1 MKKSSN
7 HRKKKAE
14 INGLSNDT
22 EIGKK
27 KSDHE
32 VQPLRGIFRS
42 LRAHPGTL
50 LVFPLVVLLLGTQ
63 WSWQRPAMSARA
75 FMYQGGLELGDAA
88 FLELRPDEPIRE
100 FTLEAQ
106 IDNDLVLAMSASPDG
121 QSFQHLW
128 TVPAGPEGQ
137 WGPRAWKSPVLTVD
151 PPVRFIRL
159 TQLEGDRRYRVSNLV
174 LRPPPRVIVHWLL
187 IPILWALWGGL
198 VLAARSSG
206 MAKRA
211 SVTLTWWA
219 QADLWLAGLLIY
231 VVLFQVSVVML
242 PALVFLALIV
252 GIRLALKHAQPVLA
266 ILLVSVGLLT
276 LLVLPKVIHKIVEAQ
291 VAEIQYAEA
300 DHRLLPD
307 PEKQINED
315 GIRFSGTADDLKEED
330 FVILFLG
337 DAYTYGHA
345 MRYDQAYPY
354 VFERMVNNDAGSRV
368 VRAVNFGW
376 SSSSPLLSLRLLQDI
391 GKKYKPDLVIYNLD
405 MNDFHDDLAYDQKLS
420 EIDMAD
426 VAERVERFYG
436 NYLPW
441 LRLGNDQVER
451 MRRLLG
457 FEHETQA
464 PARPDRDASVPEDR
478 FFVTNQPL
486 EASRSNMERG
496 AMKNLLA
503 MHKYCADVLQA
514 PMVLVAYPRHYQ
526 YSIRESPDNWEK
538 DAYTAQGPYVKE
550 PFRYLE
556 QVRDELPYRVINLL
570 PVFES
575 SDHFPLYLQNDPH
588 WSAAGHRIAAQA
600 VARAL
605 SAYDLLRLSER
616 LQAPAEGVTDA
627 PPTTDLVSLHREEH
641 VAAGDARS
649 PEETARGM
657 RVPEG
662 FSVTVFA
669 GEPDVVQPI
678 AMTID
683 GRGRLW
689 LAENYSYPDWSE
701 TGSDRILIFE
711 DRDGDGRFDERKVFW
726 DKGGFVSAIQIG
738 FGGVFVGSAPY
749 LLFIPDAN
757 RDDVPD
763 GPPRILLDGFGYQD
777 THEMMNSMV
786 WGPDGWLYGLQGV
799 FVQSLV
805 GSPGTP
811 APERVRM
818 NAGVWRY
825 HPTRREFELFAE
837 GGGNL
842 WGVDFDDRGQCL
854 VTANVVPHLYHMSLG
869 GRYERQ
875 AGAHF
880 NAHTYKDINAMADHL
895 HSKAAYAGAMVYL
908 ADHFPERYRNKL
920 FLNNIHSNRIHT
932 DELVRRG
939 STFVGKLGPHGRE
952 DGDPS
957 RGEDVPAGVRP
968 EFWRGEFG
976 NGGFMVSE
984 DLWMR
989 GLSLQQGPEG
999 AVFLSDWYDKYACHG
1014 QPAYDRRNGRVY
1026 RLSYRGVKPV
1036 RVDMEKLSDMDL
1048 VNHQLN
1054 GNDWY
1059 VRQARRILQ
1068 ERSHANELGPEV
1080 HTALR
1085 EILYKNPDE
1094 ARKLRALWALH
1105 VTNGLTEAIVLDQLQ
1120 SSMEFVRA
1128 WTVQLV
1134 AEDKKVS
1141 AAVAERFSTMAREDK
1156 SAIVRLYLA
1165 SAAGRLQLDDRW
1177 PIVAGLVGHA
1187 EDASDQAIPMMLW
1200 YAIEPLVPRDPGG
1213 ALEVALRSRIP
1224 MIRQFIA
1231 RRAARVS
1238 IDLLVETLR
1247 EAGSA
1252 ALRRDLLEGMKEG
1265 LAGIRN
1271 PGAPVEVEAWSDVYP
1286 MLMREGDERTRELAL
1301 ELALRF
1307 GDDEAV
1313 ATMTTLAKNRE
1324 ADAKLRREAIRKLVQ
1339 AGVMDLP
1346 LLHELVGDKAV
1357 RAEAIQGLG
1366 VRGGAQTPEIL
1377 LSAYASLMPEE
1388 RRSALGV
1395 LVTRAE
1401 HALAL
1406 LEAVRAG
1413 RVPKDDLTAETI
1425 QQLRLLD
1432 DRRIP
1437 SLMEAFPSTSGSS
1450 KAAEIARYKQ
1460 MIESAPEGAAGRS
1473 QGRLVFSRVCQQCHT
1488 LFGAGGDQGPDLTGI
1503 DRGNL
1508 DYVLF
1513 HVVDPSSTVGEPYRT
1528 IVVKTTDQRTISGVV
1543 VAEDEKSLHIKTG
1556 TETHVLSLE
1565 EIAERRLL
1573 RSSAMPEGLL
1583 TYLEE
1588 EQVRDLLAYLQGT
1601 EQVPLPEPDD

>member
-1 MKKSSN
+1 MKKSSKN
-7 HRKKKAE
+7 RKKKATVD
-14 INGLSNDT
+14 GLSNDT
-22 EIGKK
+22 TLGKQ
-27 KSDHE
+27 KSGDE
-32 VQPLRGIFRS
+32 RQLLRRTFRS
-42 LRAHPGTL
+42 FRAYPGTL
-50 LVFPLVVLLLGTQ
+50 LVLPLVVLVLGTQ
-63 WSWQRPAMSARA
+63 WSWPRPALSTGA
-75 FMYQGGLELGDAA
+75 FMYRGGLELGDAA
-88 FLELRPDEPIRE
+88 FLELRPDKPIRE

-106 IDNDLVLAMSASPDG
+106 IDNDLVLAISASPDG
-121 QSFQHLW
+121 QSFEHLW

-137 WGPRAWKSPVLTVD
+137 WGPRAWKSPVMKVD
-151 PPVRFIRL
+151 SAIRFIRL
-159 TQLEGDRRYRVSNLV
+159 TQREGDRRYRVSNLV
-174 LRPPPRVIVHWLL
+174 MRPPPRVMDHRLL
-187 IPILWALWGGL
+187 IPIVWALWGGL
-198 VLAARSSG
+198 VLAARSSRSS
-206 MAKRA
+206 AAA
-211 SVTLTWWA
+211 SATLGWWA
-219 QADLWLAGLLIY
+219 RADLRLAGLLIY
-231 VVLFQVSVVML
+231 VVLFQVPFVIL
-242 PALVFLALIV
+242 PALMFVAWIL
-252 GIRLALKHAQPVLA
+252 GIRHALKHARPVLA
-266 ILLVSVGLLT
+266 T
-276 LLVLPKVIHKIVEAQ
+276 LLVLVGLSTLYVLPRVIQKIVQAK
-291 VAEIQYAEA
+291 VAEAQYAEA
-300 DHRLLPD
+300 DHHLLPD
-307 PEKQINED
+307 PEQQINED
-315 GIRFSGTADDLKEED
+315 GIRFAGTADDLKEED

-368 VRAVNFGW
+368 VRTVNFGW

-391 GKKYKPDLVIYNLD
+391 GKKYNPDLVIYNLD

-420 EIDMAD
+420 ETDMTE
-426 VAERVERFYG
+426 VAHGVEHFYRD
-436 NYLPW
+436 YLPW
-441 LRLGNDQVER
+441 LRLGSDHVKGMNALAR
-451 MRRLLG
+451 
-457 FEHETQA
+457 
-464 PARPDRDASVPEDR
+464 PARDAQVSIPEDR

-486 EASRSNMERG
+486 GASRSHMERG

-503 MHKYCADVLQA
+503 MHEYCADVLQA
-514 PMVLVAYPRHYQ
+514 PMVLVVYPRHYQ

-556 QVRDELPYRVINLL
+556 EVRDELPYRVISLL

-588 WSAAGHRIAAQA
+588 WSDAGHRIAAQA

-605 SAYDLLRLSER
+605 SAYGLLPLNETP
-616 LQAPAEGVTDA
+616 QGATEGVTDA
-627 PPTTDLVSLHREEH
+627 PSTGDVVSLHREEH
-641 VAAGDARS
+641 LAAGDARS

-678 AMTID
+678 AMAID

-689 LAENYSYPDWSE
+689 VAENYSYPNWNE
-701 TGSDRILIFE
+701 TGSDRVLIFE
-711 DRDGDGRFDERKVFW
+711 DRDGDGTFDERKVFW
-726 DKGGFVSAIQIG
+726 DKGGFVSAIQVG

-777 THEMMNSMV
+777 THEMMNSLV

-811 APERVRM
+811 ARERVRM

-880 NAHTYKDINAMADHL
+880 NTHTYKDIYAIADHL
-895 HSKAAYAGAMVYL
+895 HSKAAYAGAMIYL
-908 ADHFPERYRNKL
+908 ADQFPERYRNKL

-952 DGDPS
+952 DGDS
-957 RGEDVPAGVRP
+957 SGAEDVPTGVRP
-968 EFWRGEFG
+968 EFWRGEYG

-984 DLWMR
+984 DLWTR

-1014 QPAYDRRNGRVY
+1014 EPVYDRRNGRVY
-1026 RLSYRGVKPV
+1026 RLSYRGTKHV

-1068 ERSHANELGPEV
+1068 ERAHANKLGSGV

-1085 EILYKNPDE
+1085 DILYQSSDE
-1094 ARKLRALWALH
+1094 TRKLRALWALH
-1105 VTNGLTEAIVLDQLQ
+1105 VTKGLTEAIVLDQLE

-1128 WTVQLV
+1128 WTVQLEG
-1134 AEDKKVS
+1134 EDKKVS
-1141 AAVAERFSTMAREDK
+1141 AAVLERFSAMAREDE
-1156 SAIVRLYLA
+1156 SAVVRLYLA
-1165 SAAGRLQLDDRW
+1165 SAAGRLPLEDRW
-1177 PIVAGLVGHA
+1177 TIVEGLAGHA

-1200 YAIEPLVPRDPGG
+1200 YALEPLVPGEPGR
-1213 ALEVALRSRIP
+1213 ALDLALRSRIP

-1231 RRAARVS
+1231 RRAARGS
-1238 IDLLVETLR
+1238 IHLLVETLPDV
-1247 EAGSA
+1247 GDA

-1271 PGAPVEVEAWSDVYP
+1271 PGAVEAWSDVYP
-1286 MLMREGDERTRELAL
+1286 MLMREGDEPTQELAFW
-1301 ELALRF
+1301 LALRF

-1313 ATMTTLAKNRE
+1313 TSMKTLARNRD
-1324 ADAKLRREAIRKLVQ
+1324 ADARLRREAIRRLVQ
-1339 AGVMDLP
+1339 AGVLELTP
-1346 LLHELVGDKAV
+1346 LLHELVGEREV
-1357 RAEAIQGLG
+1357 RAEAIRGLG
-1366 VRGGAQTPEIL
+1366 VHAAAQTSEVL
-1377 LSAYASLMPEE
+1377 LSAYASLTREE
-1388 RRSALGV
+1388 KRSALGV
-1395 LVTRAE
+1395 LATRAE

-1406 LEAVRAG
+1406 LEAVRSG
-1413 RVPKDDLTAETI
+1413 RVPQDDLTAETI
-1425 QQLRLLD
+1425 QQLRLLEEP
-1432 DRRIP
+1432 RIP
-1437 SLMEAFPSTSGSS
+1437 ALMEAFFESTPGSS
-1450 KAAEIARYKQ
+1450 KAAEIARHKQ
-1460 MIESAPEGAAGRS
+1460 VIESAPGGAADRS
-1473 QGRLVFSRVCQQCHT
+1473 RGRLLFSRVCQQCHT
-1488 LFGAGGDQGPDLTGI
+1488 LFGPGGNQGPDLTGTN
-1503 DRGNL
+1503 RGDL
-1508 DYVLF
+1508 DYLLL
-1513 HVVDPSSTVGEPYRT
+1513 HVSDPSATVGEPYRT
-1528 IVVKTTDQRTISGVV
+1528 VVVKTTDQRTISGVV
-1543 VAEDEKSLHIKTG
+1543 VAEDETSLHIKTA
-1556 TETHVLSLE
+1556 TETHLLSLE
-1565 EIAERRLL
+1565 EVAERRQLT
-1573 RSSAMPEGLL
+1573 SSAMPEGLL

-1588 EQVRDLLAYLQGT
+1588 AQLRDLVAYLQGK
-1601 EQVPLPEPDD
+1601 EQVALPEPDEIP

>member
-1 MKKSSN
+1 MD
-7 HRKKKAE
+7 
-14 INGLSNDT
+14 GLPHDSNDT
-22 EIGKK
+22 KFGKK

-32 VQPLRGIFRS
+32 VQLLRGTFRS

-50 LVFPLVVLLLGTQ
+50 LVLPLVVLLLGTQ
-63 WSWQRPAMSARA
+63 WSWQGPALPARA
-75 FMYQGGLELGDAA
+75 FMYRGGLELGDAA
-88 FLELRPDEPIRE
+88 FLELRLDKPIRE

-106 IDNDLVLAMSASPDG
+106 IDNDLVLAISASSDG

-137 WGPRAWKSPVLTVD
+137 RGPRAWKSPVLKVD
-151 PPVRFIRL
+151 SAIGFIRL
-159 TQLEGDRRYRVSNLV
+159 TQLEGDGRYRVSELL
-174 LRPPPRVIVHWLL
+174 LRLPPRVLAHWLL
-187 IPILWALWGGL
+187 IPIVWALWSGL
-198 VLAARSSG
+198 LLAARSSRLS
-206 MAKRA
+206 ARA
-211 SVTLTWWA
+211 SATLGWWRR
-219 QADLWLAGLLIY
+219 ADLWLAGLLIY
-231 VVLFQVSVVML
+231 VVLFQVPFVIL
-242 PALVFLALIV
+242 PALIFVAWIV
-252 GIRLALKHAQPVLA
+252 GIRHALSRARPVLA
-266 ILLVSVGLLT
+266 TLLVLVGLST
-276 LLVLPKVIHKIVEAQ
+276 LYVLPKVIHKIVQAKVAEAQ
-291 VAEIQYAEA
+291 YAAA
-300 DHRLLPD
+300 DHRLAPD
-307 PEKQINED
+307 PEKQVNED
-315 GIRFSGTADDLKEED
+315 GIRFAGTADDLKEED

-337 DAYTYGHA
+337 DAYTYGLA

-391 GKKYKPDLVIYNLD
+391 GKKYKPDLVVYNLD
-405 MNDFHDDLAYDQKLS
+405 MNDFHDDLVYDQKLS

-426 VAERVERFYG
+426 VAEGVERFYG

-441 LRLGNDQVER
+441 LRLGSDHVER
-451 MRRLLG
+451 MQRLLG
-457 FEHETQA
+457 FE
-464 PARPDRDASVPEDR
+464 RDAQVSIPEDR

-496 AMKNLLA
+496 SMKNLLA
-503 MHKYCADVLQA
+503 MHNYSADVLKA
-514 PMVLVAYPRHYQ
+514 PMVLVVYPRHYQ

-538 DAYTAQGPYVKE
+538 DAYRVQGPYVKE

-556 QVRDELPYRVINLL
+556 EVRDELPYRVIDLL

-600 VARAL
+600 VARGLA
-605 SAYDLLRLSER
+605 AYGLLPLNER
-616 LQAPAEGVTDA
+616 LQGAIEGVTDA
-627 PPTTDLVSLHREEH
+627 PAAGDLVSLHREEH
-641 VAAGDARS
+641 LAAGDARS

-657 RVPEG
+657 QLPEG
-662 FSVTVFA
+662 FDVTVFA

-678 AMTID
+678 AMAID

-689 LAENYSYPDWSE
+689 VVENYSYPNWSE

-711 DRDGDGRFDERKVFW
+711 DRDGDGTFDERQVFW
-726 DKGGFVSAIQIG
+726 DRGGFVSAIQIG

-757 RDDVPD
+757 RDDIPD

-777 THEMMNSMV
+777 THEMMNSLV

-811 APERVRM
+811 AHERVRM

-842 WGVDFDDRGQCL
+842 WGVDFNDRGQCL

-880 NAHTYKDINAMADHL
+880 NAHTYKDIYAIADHL
-895 HSKAAYAGAMVYL
+895 HSKAAYAGAMIYL

-939 STFVGKLGPHGRE
+939 STYIGKLGPHGRE
-952 DGDPS
+952 DGNS
-957 RGEDVPAGVRP
+957 SGGEDVPTGVRP
-968 EFWRGEFG
+968 EFWRGEYG

-984 DLWMR
+984 DLWTR

-1014 QPAYDRRNGRVY
+1014 EPAYDRRNGRVY
-1026 RLSYRGVKPV
+1026 RLSYRGTKPV
-1036 RVDMEKLSDMDL
+1036 RVDMGKLSDMDL

-1068 ERSHANELGPEV
+1068 ERSHTNELGSGV

-1085 EILYKNPDE
+1085 EILYDNADE
-1094 ARKLRALWALH
+1094 TRKLRALWALH
-1105 VTNGLTEAIVLDQLQ
+1105 VTKGLTEAMVLDQLQ
-1120 SSMEFVRA
+1120 SPMEFVRA
-1128 WTVQLV
+1128 WTVQLEG
-1134 AEDKKVS
+1134 EDKKVS
-1141 AAVAERFSTMAREDK
+1141 AAVLQRFSAMAREDE
-1156 SAIVRLYLA
+1156 SAVVRLYLA
-1165 SAAGRLQLDDRW
+1165 SAAGRLPLEDRW
-1177 PIVAGLVGHA
+1177 TIVEGLAGRA

-1200 YAIEPLVPRDPGG
+1200 YALEPLVPGEPGR
-1213 ALEVALRSRIP
+1213 ALDLARRSRIP

-1238 IDLLVETLR
+1238 IHLLVETLPDV
-1247 EAGSA
+1247 GDA

-1265 LAGIRN
+1265 LAGIRTL
-1271 PGAPVEVEAWSDVYP
+1271 GAPVEFEAWSDVYP
-1286 MLMREGDERTRELAL
+1286 MLMREGDEPTRELAL

-1307 GDDEAV
+1307 GDREAV
-1313 ATMTTLAKNRE
+1313 TSMKTLASNRE
-1324 ADAKLRREAIRKLVQ
+1324 ADASLRREAIRKLVQ
-1339 AGVMDLP
+1339 AGVLELTP
-1346 LLHELVGDKAV
+1346 LLHELVGERAV
-1357 RAEAIQGLG
+1357 RAEAIRGLG
-1366 VRGGAQTPEIL
+1366 VYAAAQTSEVL
-1377 LSAYASLMPEE
+1377 LSAYASLTREE
-1388 RRSALGV
+1388 KQSALGV
-1395 LVTRAE
+1395 LATRAE
-1401 HALAL
+1401 HAHAL
-1406 LEAVRAG
+1406 LEALHAG

-1425 QQLRLLD
+1425 QQLRLLEEP
-1432 DRRIP
+1432 RIEA
-1437 SLMEAFPSTSGSS
+1437 LMEAVFGSTPGSS
-1450 KAAEIARYKQ
+1450 KAAEIAQHKQ
-1460 MIESAPEGAAGRS
+1460 VIESAPKGADRS
-1473 QGRLVFSRVCQQCHT
+1473 RGRLLFSRVCQQCHT
-1488 LFGAGGDQGPDLTGI
+1488 LFGPGGNQGPDLTGTN
-1503 DRGNL
+1503 RGEL
-1508 DYVLF
+1508 DYLLL
-1513 HVVDPSSTVGEPYRT
+1513 HVVDPSATVGEPYRT
-1528 IVVKTTDQRTISGVV
+1528 VVVKTTDQRTISGVV
-1543 VAEDEKSLHIKTG
+1543 VAEDETSLHIRTA
-1556 TETHVLSLE
+1556 TETHLLSLE
-1565 EIAERRLL
+1565 EIAERRQLT
-1573 RSSAMPEGLL
+1573 SSAMPEGLL
-1583 TYLEE
+1583 TFLED
-1588 EQVRDLLAYLQGT
+1588 EQLRDLVAYLQSK
-1601 EQVPLPEPDD
+1601 EQVALPEPDEIP